1 MAFDLGAMLRRKG
14 EFETARLD
22 DFEFR
27 QRARTIRLFAKRR
40 GVEAGPLLEQTAL
53 GDDERLL
60 GVLTEGLGEVEAAAL
75 VRDWFAARADAY
87 RQLVDELGDPTP
99 VRMA

>member
-27 QRARTIRLFAKRR
+27 QRARTIRLFAARR
-40 GVEAGPLLEQTAL
+40 GIEAEPLLKQTAL
-53 GDDERLL
+53 GDDETLL
-60 GVLTEGLGEVEAAAL
+60 AALTDGLEAGEAEQL
-75 VRDWFAARADAY
+75 VRDWFVARADAY
-87 RQLVDELGDPTP
+87 KQLVEELGDPTP
-99 VRMA
+99 IRMA

>member
-14 EFETARLD
+14 EFESARLD

-27 QRARTIRLFAKRR
+27 QRARTVRLFAAQR
-40 GVEAGPLLEQTAL
+40 GVEAEPLLRLTAL

-60 GVLTEGLGEVEAAAL
+60 AALVEGLDEAAAEAL
-75 VRDWFAARADAY
+75 VRDWFAARAEAY
-87 RQLVDELGDPTP
+87 RQLVEELGDPTP
-99 VRMA
+99 IRMA

>member
-27 QRARTIRLFAKRR
+27 QRARTIRLFAERR
-40 GVEAGPLLEQTAL
+40 GLDPAPLLQQTAL
-53 GDDERLL
+53 GDDEKLL
-60 GVLTEGLGEVEAAAL
+60 AFLTEGLSETDAEAL

-87 RQLVDELGDPTP
+87 RQLVEELGDPTP
-99 VRMA
+99 IRMA

>member
-27 QRARTIRLFAKRR
+27 QRARTIRLFAERR
-40 GVEAGPLLEQTAL
+40 GVAAEPLLKQTAL
-53 GDDERLL
+53 GDDEKLL
-60 GVLTEGLGEVEAAAL
+60 GVLTAGLAPAEAEAL

-87 RQLVDELGDPTP
+87 RQLVEELGDPTP
-99 VRMA
+99 IRMA